1 MHFRVSRWQHQ
12 TMVPWDPSLRR
23 TWLIFLFFPPPL
35 THHTQE
41 NLHTQTHTP
50 GAKTHP
56 SCYISFLL
64 KIRLAPN
71 YNLNHLSAFRSVIVT
86 TCHTV
91 ILQVPVVN
99 FGIATTTTTTT
110 KSPAALTVDRKSSNV
125 TNPNDL
131 CVLRFYKVLYLKNFL
146 IAK

>member
-1 MHFRVSRWQHQ
+1 MAA
-12 TMVPWDPSLRR
+12 PDYGSLGPV
-23 TWLIFLFFPPPL
+23 TQEDVADFSFFFSPL

-99 FGIATTTTTTT
+99 FGIATTTTTT

-125 TNPNDL
+125 TNPNYI

>member
-1 MHFRVSRWQHQ
+1 MAA
-12 TMVPWDPSLRR
+12 PDYGSLGPV
-23 TWLIFLFFPPPL
+23 TQEDVADFSFFFSPL

-71 YNLNHLSAFRSVIVT
+71 YNLSHLYAFRSVIVT

-125 TNPNDL
+125 TNPNYICFKILQGFIFEKLPHID
-131 CVLRFYKVLYLKNFL
+131 F
-146 IAK
+146 